1 MVIAGH
7 ALLECFAV
15 LTRLPG
21 SLRTPPQTALRILD
35 LCFGDGTEICGLSPQ
50 DCWSAMG
57 ELAGS
62 GRGGGRV
69 YDAVIAR
76 ATGRAGAS
84 VLLTWNVSEFLSV
97 APPGLEIREP

>member
-1 MVIAGH
+1 VVIAAH

-21 SLRTPPQTALRILD
+21 ALRTPPQTALRILE
-35 LCFGDGTEICGLSPQ
+35 LCFGDATEICGLSPRG
-50 DCWSAMG
+50 CWFAMG

-69 YDAVIAR
+69 YDAVIVLS
-76 ATGRAGAS
+76 TWRAGGS
-84 VLLTWNVSEFLSV
+84 VYTVTTNAYPEQ
-97 APPGLEIREP
+97 